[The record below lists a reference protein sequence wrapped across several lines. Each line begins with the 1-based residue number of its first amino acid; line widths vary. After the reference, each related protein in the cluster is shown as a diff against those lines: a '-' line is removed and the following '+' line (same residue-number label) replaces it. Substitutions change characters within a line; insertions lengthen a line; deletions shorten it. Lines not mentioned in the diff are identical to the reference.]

1 MTSFIKDDFVFYNNS
16 NIQQIPIYIQL
27 YYALYKLGSDGNY
40 AGSWTSGASKWGV
53 FERHIYD
60 CTLQV
65 IEALCKLKDQL
76 ITWPNQNKRK
86 IKSMKNSDQEGFLG
100 SVGNLDGTDI
110 MLKFKAKRNLQKR
123 NFFQLKKAL

>member
-1 MTSFIKDDFVFYNNS
+1 MTSFIKDDSVFYNNP
-16 NIQQIPIYIQL
+16 NIQQTPIYIQL

-53 FERHIYD
+53 FERHMYD

-86 IKSMKNSDQEGFLG
+86 IKSMKNCDQEGFLG
-100 SVGNLDGTDI
+100 SVGKLDGIDI
-110 MLKFKAKRNLQKR
+110 MLKFKPGEIFKREI
-123 NFFQLKKAL
+123 FFN